1 MAEETLRTVE
11 RTLELLKSFGHGS
24 PALSVAELVGRLGMP
39 RTVVTR
45 MLATLE
51 KADFVERV
59 PGNHRL
65 FRVGL
70 GACEVGA
77 QYLLGHPLLRGAEDV
92 LLDLAVRTGFTA
104 YLGTIYGDEVVI
116 LALREG
122 RHPVRFTWQAGERL
136 PVATTALGKAMLL
149 HLEQAQ
155 IDAMLGPGA
164 LAGLTEGS
172 IRTRAE
178 LDAQLARCARKG
190 WVPAFE
196 ESFPGVYAVGAPI
209 LNQSGAPVAGISLSL
224 LHNGTDTTQIETM
237 GEAVLE
243 AARDISRRLAPGEAY
258 GADRLGMLSA
268 PADATPRPPRARPAS
283 RIPAPLPPRARVPVA
298 ADDAP

>member
-1 MAEETLRTVE
+1 MPEETLRTVE
-11 RTLELLKSFGHGS
+11 RTLELLKSFGQGA
-24 PALSVAELVGRLGMP
+24 PALTVADLVGRLRMP

-51 KADFVERV
+51 KANFVERV

-77 QYLLGHPLLRGAEDV
+77 QYLLGHPLLRGAEYV
-92 LLDLAVRTGFTA
+92 LLDLATRTGFTS

-149 HLEQAQ
+149 HMERSR

-164 LAGLTEGS
+164 LHGLTEGS

-178 LDAQLARCARKG
+178 LDAQLGRYRRKG

-224 LHNGTDTTQIETM
+224 LRSGAETAEIERM
-237 GEAVLE
+237 GEAVLDG
-243 AARDISRRLAPGEAY
+243 AQTISRRLAPGEAY
-258 GADRLGMLSA
+258 GADRLGLLSA
-268 PADATPRPPRARPAS
+268 RHGTAALAK
-283 RIPAPLPPRARVPVA
+283 PLAAVA
-298 ADDAP
+298 ADEPR

>member
-11 RTLELLKSFGHGS
+11 RTLELLKSFGHGT

-77 QYLLGHPLLRGAEDV
+77 QYLLGHPLLRVAED
-92 LLDLAVRTGFTA
+92 LLLELATRTGFTA

-116 LALREG
+116 LAVREG

-149 HLEQAQ
+149 HVDPAQ
-155 IDAMLGPGA
+155 IDAMLGPGS

-178 LDAQLARCARKG
+178 LDAQLASSQRKG

-209 LNQSGAPVAGISLSL
+209 LNQLGAPVAGISLSL
-224 LHNGTDTTQIETM
+224 LHDRTDAMQLEKM
-237 GEAVLE
+237 GEAVLD
-243 AARDISRRLAPGEAY
+243 AARTIARRLAPGEAY
-258 GADRLGMLSA
+258 GADRLGALFGRQQGVA
-268 PADATPRPPRARPAS
+268 RVRPADPGRPPPARS
-283 RIPAPLPPRARVPVA
+283 TTMA
-298 ADDAP
+298 ADKAS